1 VEGGRT
7 DASTTTGTRIADR
20 LDWVA
25 VAQAARELLE
35 KLPLAYWPGLAL
47 QLHFLSEVSA
57 ASVGLVSTPPE
68 RPCEN
73 TVDRDAP
80 LSELDSDATDFLDRP
95 ADQERRLNDRRGNVF
110 LGPTAAALAR

>member
-1 VEGGRT
+1 LPEIIG
-7 DASTTTGTRIADR
+7 DDR
-20 LDWVA
+20 
-25 VAQAARELLE
+25 QT
-35 KLPLAYWPGLAL
+35 GLAL

-80 LSELDSDATDFLDRP
+80 LSELDGDAADFLD
-95 ADQERRLNDRRGNVF
+95 
-110 LGPTAAALAR
+110 